1 MSFHSAR
8 FLIFLALT
16 FVLYWRFADGAGR
29 VEEENDGDFGRF
41 DARRKW
47 LRLGVLAAA
56 SFVFYAAWHV
66 SPMLVLTAYAL
77 INFVAG
83 QLLARLQAPWL
94 RKAVVAVA
102 VVLQL
107 GGLVVH
113 KYVNLLLRTVG
124 DLATRLEVDLHPEPL
139 KLLVPM
145 GLSFVTFQ
153 SISYVV
159 DVYRGKADGRYSPL
173 HHWLYLLF
181 FPRVVAGPIVRSSE
195 LMAHFDTPQ
204 PLTRQSGLE
213 ALFRITQG
221 LLKKLLLADVL
232 AAALIDPVYADP
244 ASYTAAECVV
254 ATVAYTFQIY
264 FDFSGY
270 SDLAVGTA
278 GLFGFKLPENFNKP
292 YHARN
297 LFEFWNRWHLSLST
311 WLRDYLY
318 RPLGGNQGSKLQTLR
333 NLFLVMLLGG
343 LWHGADW
350 KFALWGGLHGLAL
363 VVLRVLWW
371 RRGKPEYETLL
382 SKAFGVATTFSVVVF
397 SRVFFRAET
406 VGKGVEVFAQMF
418 TFSWGLQ
425 RISTLAAVTLVS
437 CVLLYLLPK
446 RAFEVSRS
454 LFERAPVLLRVAL
467 LVGLVLL
474 VKSVSSAETQPYI
487 YRQF

>member
-8 FLIFLALT
+8 FLIFLGLT
-16 FVLYWRFADGAGR
+16 FVLYWRFADGSGR
-29 VEEENDGDFGRF
+29 RKEESNGDFGRF
-41 DARRKW
+41 EARRKW

-56 SFVFYAAWHV
+56 SFVFYAVWHL
-66 SPMLVLTAYAL
+66 SPMLVLSGYAAL
-77 INFVAG
+77 NYLAG
-83 QLLARLQAPWL
+83 QLLARLQHPAA
-94 RKAVVAVA
+94 RKAVVTAAVL
-102 VVLQL
+102 LQL
-107 GGLVVH
+107 GGLFIH

-124 DLATRLEVDLHPEPL
+124 DLATRFDWQVHPEPL
-139 KLLVPM
+139 QLVVPM

-159 DVYRGKADGRYSPL
+159 DVYRGKADGQYSPL

-195 LMAHFDTPQ
+195 LLAHFDTPQ

-278 GLFGFKLPENFNKP
+278 GLFGFKLPENFNQP

-318 RPLGGNQGSKLQTLR
+318 RPLGGNKGSKLQTLR

-350 KFALWGGLHGLAL
+350 KFAVWGGLHGMAL
-363 VVLRVLWW
+363 VVLRILWW
-371 RRGKPEYETLL
+371 WRGKPEYETRL
-382 SKAFGVATTFSVVVF
+382 SRVFGVATTFSVVVL

-406 VGKGVEVFAQMF
+406 VGKGLEVFAQMF
-418 TFSWGLQ
+418 TLSWGLQ
-425 RISTLAAVTLVS
+425 RISVLAALTLAS
-437 CVLLYLLPK
+437 CVLLYVLPRRVFEGA
-446 RAFEVSRS
+446 RA
-454 LFERAPVLLRVAL
+454 LFERTPVLLRVAV

-474 VKSVSSAETQPYI
+474 IKSVSSAETQPYI